1 MNFAVAVFFKENL
14 CSYVLVQ
21 KTSGC
26 IIKQFDCNAF
36 VPLIIFNR
44 TKKAMPSSDTRVITF
59 VYSCALTHKATKELH
74 KVLVN
79 VTGESERKR
88 VQDDEKQ

>member
-1 MNFAVAVFFKENL
+1 
-14 CSYVLVQ
+14 
-21 KTSGC
+21 
-26 IIKQFDCNAF
+26 
-36 VPLIIFNR
+36 
-44 TKKAMPSSDTRVITF
+44 MPSSDTRVITF

-88 VQDDEKQ
+88 VQDDEKQWKGKKIMRPCQNIILGKRQRHYVKNNDCLHA